1 MAFSIKIE
9 YINFWIKIALYSHS
23 VSHAHDV
30 GTARDFSYEGTL
42 SFIHV
47 QLSSDGRLLSE
58 KRNKRGGSQ
67 GKAGVT

>member
-1 MAFSIKIE
+1 MAFSVKIE
-9 YINFWIKIALYSHS
+9 GFNFWMKITLQSHS

-47 QLSSDGRLLSE
+47 QLSSDG
-58 KRNKRGGSQ
+58 
-67 GKAGVT
+67 

>member
-1 MAFSIKIE
+1 MVFGVKTE
-9 YINFWIKIALYSHS
+9 YFNFRIKIALHSHS

-42 SFIHV
+42 SFIHA